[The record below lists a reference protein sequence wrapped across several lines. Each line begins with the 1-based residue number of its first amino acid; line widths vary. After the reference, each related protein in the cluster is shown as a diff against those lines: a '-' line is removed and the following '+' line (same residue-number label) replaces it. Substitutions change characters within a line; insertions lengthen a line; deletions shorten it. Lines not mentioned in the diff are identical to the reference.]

1 MMGDNIPGKIF
12 ALQPKALNDK
22 IDLRKISRKYLK
34 KWPFFLTSL
43 MITMT
48 VALVY
53 FKFSK
58 PLYQIKATMV
68 IDDKKD
74 KSAMGKTALEE
85 VDLLGAP
92 KVVQN
97 EIEILKSHKLVK
109 QVVDHLRLWVDYKGQ
124 NGPFKEDLYE
134 TRPFTLN
141 FFKALAP
148 DSDRVLRIQ
157 ILNTTSFILIDKNNK
172 RLKFNFDQV
181 VNDDLGLWSL
191 KATENLKRYIGKT
204 VFVNISNPEGTTLAY
219 QQALVVELIN
229 PDASVFDLSIN
240 DQKIQRGK
248 DFINTLIFYYNQ
260 SEVNNQTNIT
270 QATLDFIDKR
280 LDSLRGELDHA
291 EGKVEGYQSGKGL
304 TDISAQSKI
313 YLEDAQAN
321 GAQLTAINIQLGVID
336 QLDEYVNSPGNKDSN
351 VPATLGISDQGL
363 ISLVQKLADLQ
374 LERTKLLASLPER
387 NPAFDPINRQIAQVK
402 LAIKENVKNIKATL
416 LATKQGL
423 QSVKSNYKAT
433 IQNIPGQERQLGGLK
448 RQQSIKENL
457 YTYLLQQREEISLSY
472 ASTLSNSRMVD
483 LAYALPPKIAKRL
496 SPFAIAFIIGLIF
509 PAGVIYGKEKFKNR
523 ITDIS
528 DIEDETSAPV
538 IAEINYIKLPAEI
551 IYNSPDKKSRFVL
564 IEQFRHLRT
573 QLNILNQSDTKSNVI
588 LITSTIAGEGKSF
601 ISNNLAVSFAKS
613 GKKTLLLEIDVY
625 KPKAVKLFGLA
636 EHAGLTDYLAGNC
649 TIEESIQSVPSHKG
663 LDLITSGSYV
673 DDFSEL
679 LNTEKFQTLMEV
691 LRQNYEQ
698 ILIDSPPVSIIS
710 EAYIISKLIDNTL
723 YIVREGYT
731 SKTYL
736 PFIKKVFSNQ
746 QLPNMQV
753 IFNGMGTVRSGYQDY
768 YPSK

>member
-1 MMGDNIPGKIF
+1 
-12 ALQPKALNDK
+12 
-22 IDLRKISRKYLK
+22 
-34 KWPFFLTSL
+34 
-43 MITMT
+43 
-48 VALVY
+48 
-53 FKFSK
+53 
-58 PLYQIKATMV
+58 
-68 IDDKKD
+68 
-74 KSAMGKTALEE
+74 
-85 VDLLGAP
+85 
-92 KVVQN
+92 
-97 EIEILKSHKLVK
+97 
-109 QVVDHLRLWVDYKGQ
+109 
-124 NGPFKEDLYE
+124 
-134 TRPFTLN
+134 
-141 FFKALAP
+141 
-148 DSDRVLRIQ
+148 
-157 ILNTTSFILIDKNNK
+157 LNTTSFILIDKNNK

>member
-1 MMGDNIPGKIF
+1 MMADSIPGKIF

-22 IDLRKISRKYLK
+22 FDLRKISRKYLK
-34 KWPFFLTSL
+34 KWPFFLISI
-43 MITMT
+43 MVTMA

-53 FKFSK
+53 FKFTK
-58 PLYQIKATMV
+58 PAYQIKATMV
-68 IDDKKD
+68 INDKKD

-85 VDLLGAP
+85 VDLLDAP

-97 EIEILKSHKLVK
+97 EIEIIKSHKLVK
-109 QVVDHLRLWVDYKGQ
+109 QVVDRLQLWVTYKGQ

-134 TRPFTLN
+134 SRPFTLN
-141 FFKALAP
+141 FFKVAP
-148 DSDRVLRIQ
+148 DLDQALQIQVLSPS
-157 ILNTTSFILIDKNNK
+157 SFVVIDKNDK
-172 RLKFNFDQV
+172 HVKFNFDQV
-181 VNDDLGLWSL
+181 VNDDMGSWSL
-191 KATENLKRYIGKT
+191 KPTENLKRYIGKT

-219 QQALVVELIN
+219 QQALAVDLIN

-260 SEVNNQTNIT
+260 SQVNNQTDVT
-270 QATLDFIDKR
+270 QATLNFIDKR
-280 LDSLRGELDHA
+280 LDSLRGELNNA
-291 EGKVEGYQSGKGL
+291 EGKVAGYQSGTGL
-304 TDISAQSKI
+304 TDIGAQSKI
-313 YLEDAQAN
+313 YLEDAQTN
-321 GAQLTAINIQLGVID
+321 GAQLTAINLQLGVID
-336 QLDEYVNSPGNKDSN
+336 QLEDYVNSPANKDSN
-351 VPATLGISDQGL
+351 VPTMLGITDQGL
-363 ISLVQKLADLQ
+363 IALVQKLADLQ

-402 LAIKENVKNIKATL
+402 LAIKENVKNIKAAL
-416 LATKQGL
+416 LTTKQGL
-423 QSVKSNYKAT
+423 QSVKSINRAT
-433 IQNIPGQERQLGGLK
+433 IQNIPVQERQLGGLK
-448 RQQSIKENL
+448 RQQSIKEDL
-457 YTYLLQQREEISLSY
+457 YTYLLKQREEISLSY
-472 ASTLSNSRMVD
+472 ASTLSNSRLVD
-483 LAYALPPKIAKRL
+483 LAYAVPPKITKRL

-528 DIEDETSAPV
+528 DIEDKTSAPV

-564 IEQFRHLRT
+564 VEQFRHLRT
-573 QLNILNQSDTKSNVI
+573 QLNILNQSDAKCNVI

-636 EHAGLTDYLAGNC
+636 EHMGLADYLVGKC
-649 TIEESIQSVPSHKG
+649 TIEESIQSIPAHPG
-663 LDLITSGSYV
+663 LDIITSGSFV

-679 LNTEKFQTLMEV
+679 LNTANFQVLMET
-691 LRQNYEQ
+691 LRKDYDQ

-731 SKTYL
+731 SKTFL
-736 PFIKKVFSNQ
+736 PFIKKVFTDQ
-746 QLPNMQV
+746 QLPNVQV
-753 IFNGMGTVRSGYQDY
+753 VFNGMGTVRAGYQDY

>member
-1 MMGDNIPGKIF
+1 
-12 ALQPKALNDK
+12 
-22 IDLRKISRKYLK
+22 
-34 KWPFFLTSL
+34 
-43 MITMT
+43 
-48 VALVY
+48 
-53 FKFSK
+53 
-58 PLYQIKATMV
+58 
-68 IDDKKD
+68 
-74 KSAMGKTALEE
+74 
-85 VDLLGAP
+85 
-92 KVVQN
+92 
-97 EIEILKSHKLVK
+97 
-109 QVVDHLRLWVDYKGQ
+109 
-124 NGPFKEDLYE
+124 
-134 TRPFTLN
+134 
-141 FFKALAP
+141 
-148 DSDRVLRIQ
+148 
-157 ILNTTSFILIDKNNK
+157 
-172 RLKFNFDQV
+172 
-181 VNDDLGLWSL
+181 
-191 KATENLKRYIGKT
+191 
-204 VFVNISNPEGTTLAY
+204 
-219 QQALVVELIN
+219 
-229 PDASVFDLSIN
+229 
-240 DQKIQRGK
+240 
-248 DFINTLIFYYNQ
+248 
-260 SEVNNQTNIT
+260 
-270 QATLDFIDKR
+270 
-280 LDSLRGELDHA
+280 
-291 EGKVEGYQSGKGL
+291 L